1 MTCRV
6 CRYEWCWTCG
16 MNSKGLLHQLFVG
29 VVICE
34 LINMSYNTQAKQ
46 VLVILFVIFFPLV
59 MVVLTALI
67 VIGFSIE

>member
-1 MTCRV
+1 
-6 CRYEWCWTCG
+6 

-59 MVVLTALI
+59 MVVFSALI
-67 VIGFSIE
+67 VIVFSIE